1 MYRIFLLF
9 SLVCIPSLLF
19 GSGNLIT
26 DPFSKSKKINFC
38 LNDIS
43 NYPIGIFNP
52 KSSLVS
58 YKVDLNTKSK
68 IISISESVFSNR
80 NRLPYT
86 ASVDDYFD
94 KLYTI
99 NQRYNFS
106 KPFNYSVS
114 DTTQYNSG
122 KGQYVEIA
130 DFDIGR
136 LGRASLRVQGNI
148 SLQGKLVNQD
158 QELVRSSY
166 KEREQTNFKFDQKQ
180 QLNVQGKIGDQVT
193 ISLDQ
198 NSERDFDWENTVRID
213 YEGKEDDILQK
224 LEAGNISLSLPATE
238 FVTFSG
244 QNRGLFGVKAIT
256 QLGPINVT
264 SIASLERTKKASQ
277 KYKGTAQL
285 EKKRIQDYEYKK
297 NLYFFIHEWFRNGST
312 DIITDNGFQLNL
324 PS

>member
-1 MYRIFLLF
+1 MYRVFLLF
-9 SLVCIPSLLF
+9 YLICAPNLLF
-19 GSGNLIT
+19 GSDNLIT

-52 KSSLVS
+52 KLSLIN
-58 YKVDLNTKSK
+58 YQVDLNTKSK
-68 IISISESVFSNR
+68 IISISESVLTNR
-80 NRLPYT
+80 NTMPYT

-94 KLYTI
+94 SLYTI

-106 KPFNYSVS
+106 KPFNYSAS
-114 DTTQYNSG
+114 DTTQYSSG

-213 YEGKEDDILQK
+213 YQGKEDDILQK

-256 QLGPINVT
+256 QLGPVNVT
-264 SIASLERTKKASQ
+264 SIASLERTKKHL
-277 KYKGTAQL
+277 KNIKGL
-285 EKKRIQDYEYKK
+285 H
-297 NLYFFIHEWFRNGST
+297 N
-312 DIITDNGFQLNL
+312 
-324 PS
+324 